1 MLSKGM
7 LKNRAKMPN
16 KKNPDFKK
24 HGISLCYWEFTL
36 MLLACQESATNIYNH
51 SIHKIYRNFSF
62 KDTTIHIA
70 QPNLAFP
77 TSPYIYP
84 CIPLFHLLAT
94 GPIFFDIMFD
104 HLLMLLCYCGI
115 SFAISYLVIQT
126 IGET

>member
-1 MLSKGM
+1 MHSKGIM
-7 LKNRAKMPN
+7 KNRAKMPN

-24 HGISLCYWEFTL
+24 HGISLCYWELTL

-51 SIHKIYRNFSF
+51 SIHKIYRKFSF
-62 KDTTIHIA
+62 KGTTILTA

-77 TSPYIYP
+77 TSPYI
-84 CIPLFHLLAT
+84 PLHSIVPFIT
-94 GPIFFDIMFD
+94 NWSIFLNIMFD
-104 HLLMLLCYCGI
+104 HVVMLLCYCGV